1 MWFLLLLFFIFAS
14 PIHAQ
19 DASAS
24 AIPTSNPF
32 PQYQQDYLYQ
42 YSLYQQAYI
51 DYTNKKQIFA
61 KYGTVTTQNDEL
73 LAAVTAI
80 NARSRVF
87 KSYLMALRVMLDSY
101 KSVNPDATT
110 AAQTSLSNWEN
121 WFGEQLAVVSA
132 INNTHDLQL
141 WVKNFQT
148 KYTQIQQAIYTALVL
163 DELNLRQLTLNQV
176 QFLVS
181 DMQTNSHLKPDS
193 QQWTQSFTDKSNLVS
208 ASLKDALSLTKK
220 NQTLDH
226 FSNFYPSAK
235 TDLNQSKNYLI
246 GIAGDL
252 KLIIIKFYQP

>member
-1 MWFLLLLFFIFAS
+1 MWFLLLLFFIFT
-14 PIHAQ
+14 PPVHAQ
-19 DASAS
+19 DASTS
-24 AIPTSNPF
+24 ATPTSNPF

-42 YSLYQQAYI
+42 YSLYQQAYT
-51 DYTNKKQIFA
+51 DYINKKQIFT

-110 AAQTSLSNWEN
+110 TSQTSLNDWEK

-148 KYTQIQQAIYTALVL
+148 KYTQIQQTIYTALVQN
-163 DELNLRQLTLNQV
+163 ELNLRQLALNQV
-176 QFLVS
+176 QSLAS
-181 DMQTNSHLKPDS
+181 DMQSNSHLKPDS
-193 QQWTQSFTDKSNLVS
+193 QQWVQSYNDKTNLVTV
-208 ASLKDALSLTKK
+208 SLKEALALTKK
-220 NQTLDH
+220 NQSLDH
-226 FSNFYPSAK
+226 FSNFYPEAK
-235 TDLNQSKNYLI
+235 NNLDQSKKYLTVI
-246 GIAGDL
+246 TGDL